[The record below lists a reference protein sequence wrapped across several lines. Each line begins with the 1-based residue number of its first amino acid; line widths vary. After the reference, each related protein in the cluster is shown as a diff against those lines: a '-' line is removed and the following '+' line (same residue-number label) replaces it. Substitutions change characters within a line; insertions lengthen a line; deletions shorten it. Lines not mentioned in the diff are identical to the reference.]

1 MNGVLWTVAEAGTQ
15 AVTQIVGHE
24 FGFAVDDLNGTF
36 RTGRHAKTAS
46 VAFFLI
52 DMNDIPFHA
61 CSPAAEGW
69 RCLFVR
75 SMVLSSHSPS
85 ASPLTVVKK
94 ISFW

>member
-1 MNGVLWTVAEAGTQ
+1 MRSGADCMVGFAFIFLDGGFVEIIGFALFDMNGVLWTVAEAGTQ

-61 CSPAAEGW
+61 CSPAAEG
-69 RCLFVR
+69 
-75 SMVLSSHSPS
+75 
-85 ASPLTVVKK
+85 
-94 ISFW
+94 